1 MTLTARDEKSFQW
14 VALSDLSDEEA
25 KPTIFAVRFKLAET
39 ANAFKKI
46 FDDCLNVRKNTSS
59 QLSTAIESI
68 SRFWEC
74 QLCHICNEGSV
85 IKYIACCNDHKINI
99 TSSKSGMNSQQSI
112 AIETLE
118 QQNAFFQ
125 QQVIALQNSKD
136 ELQKEVVLRIT
147 LKQLQ
152 QTHTSGSTD
161 SVLALA
167 AKNAECSEFSS
178 GGFKG
183 LTDPGKQLSSGN
195 NNEPPEFTAEVKPTV
210 RPPTDVK
217 RPSNKQ
223 DDLVLFVHRAKL
235 YRFDTFLKQWKE
247 RGIGNIKI
255 LAYKKRSKFS
265 ILMRWYP
272 VLKVCCNHLIVKG
285 MTLTARDEKSFQWV
299 ALSDLSDE
307 EAKPTIFAVRFKLEE
322 TANTF
327 KKIFDDCSNV
337 GKNTSSQLS
346 TAIESIPKFWE
357 CRLCR
362 ICNEGSVIKYI
373 ACCNDH
379 KINITS
385 SKSISGMN
393 SQQSIAIESI
403 PQASEATKL
412 CQAQCVCNK
421 DSVTKCTF
429 CCNKTNN
436 RSSNFNLSTQQLKSS
451 PNSNILPTVRIP
463 AVKEKEF
470 SSGKTQLTLTVN
482 NVNDFGGDSDGNKD
496 FDGTRKLSS
505 GNDSFQSTA
514 EFRPIVKVSSDV
526 KLQFGEEDELVLFP
540 YKTKHYQF
548 DTFSQRWKIG
558 RKGELVI

>member
-1 MTLTARDEKSFQW
+1 MVNSPLQLKVFHR
-14 VALSDLSDEEA
+14 L
-25 KPTIFAVRFKLAET
+25 VRLQSHCVCTKDSVT
-39 ANAFKKI
+39 K
-46 FDDCLNVRKNTSS
+46 CTSCCNKTNIIS
-59 QLSTAIESI
+59 SKFNLSTNYQSTHEQM
-68 SRFWEC
+68 E
-74 QLCHICNEGSV
+74 Q
-85 IKYIACCNDHKINI
+85 KIA
-99 TSSKSGMNSQQSI
+99 
-112 AIETLE
+112 ALE

-161 SVLALA
+161 SEMSSFSFTDSVLALA
-167 AKNAECSEFSS
+167 GKNAECSEFSS

-195 NNEPPEFTAEVKPTV
+195 NNEPPELTAEVKPTV
-210 RPPTDVK
+210 RPPIATDVK
-217 RPSNKQ
+217 RPSDKQ

-235 YRFDTFLKQWKE
+235 YRFDTFLKHWKE
-247 RGIGNIKI
+247 RGIGNINI
-255 LAYKKRSKFS
+255 LTHKKRSKFS
-265 ILMRWYP
+265 ILMRRYQ

-307 EAKPTIFAVRFKLEE
+307 EAKPTIFAVRLKLEE

-327 KKIFDDCSNV
+327 KKIFDNCSNV

-346 TAIESIPKFWE
+346 TAIESYCIPKFWE
-357 CRLCR
+357 CRLCC

-403 PQASEATKL
+403 LQASEAAKL

-421 DSVTKCTF
+421 DSRSVTKCTF

-451 PNSNILPTVRIP
+451 PNSNILPTVKIP
-463 AVKEKEF
+463 AVKKKN
-470 SSGKTQLTLTVN
+470 SLV
-482 NVNDFGGDSDGNKD
+482 
-496 FDGTRKLSS
+496 
-505 GNDSFQSTA
+505 
-514 EFRPIVKVSSDV
+514 VKYD
-526 KLQFGEEDELVLFP
+526 
-540 YKTKHYQF
+540 
-548 DTFSQRWKIG
+548 
-558 RKGELVI
+558 